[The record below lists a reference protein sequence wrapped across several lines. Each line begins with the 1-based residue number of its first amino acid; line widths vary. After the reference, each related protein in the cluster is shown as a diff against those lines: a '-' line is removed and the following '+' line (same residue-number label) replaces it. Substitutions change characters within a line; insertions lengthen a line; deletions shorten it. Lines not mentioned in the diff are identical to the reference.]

1 MALANTRDP
10 EKSAIQLRDWL
21 STKLPGATEVAV
33 TDVDIPQASGMS
45 NETLMFNASWT
56 DESGSHRA
64 QYVARVAPQGP
75 GVFPR
80 YDLVTE
86 QRVLH
91 ALSQHT
97 DAPVP
102 ATPWVE
108 TNTDV
113 LGSHFLVMERLS
125 GRIAADD
132 PPFTATGWVL
142 DELNPAQRATM
153 CDNALIALTKVHAA
167 DHKALGLDFLDHP
180 ELGATPL
187 DQSIADWRNTYAW
200 AAEGEI
206 NATIE
211 AGFAWVEANK
221 PGAEPTV
228 LNWGDAR
235 LGNLLISDELGVA
248 GILDWEMVTLGSPEQ
263 DLGWWLLLQRHHTE
277 GIGLPLPEG
286 FPDRDAIIA
295 RYTELTG
302 HEVKHADFYEAFGAL
317 KLSILMHRAGNMM
330 IAGGMLPPDAPMKF
344 NNPASQMLAKFIGAP
359 APTGT
364 AQSFI
369 GNR

>member
-21 STKLPGATEVAV
+21 STRLPGATDVQV
-33 TDVDIPQASGMS
+33 TDVNIPQASGMS
-45 NETLMFNASWT
+45 NETLMFDASWT
-56 DESGSHRA
+56 DEAGSHSR

-91 ALSQHT
+91 ALSENT

-108 TNTDV
+108 TDTDV
-113 LGSHFLVMERLS
+113 LGAHFLVMERLS

-132 PPFTATGWVL
+132 PPFTAAGWVL
-142 DELNPAQRATM
+142 DELSPAQRATM

-167 DHKALGLDFLDHP
+167 DHKALGLDVLDRP
-180 ELGATPL
+180 ELGPTPL
-187 DQSIADWRNTYAW
+187 DQQVADWRATYAW

-206 NATIE
+206 NPTIE
-211 AGFAWVEANK
+211 AGFAWVEGQQARCRAV
-221 PGAEPTV
+221 PCSTGATPA
-228 LNWGDAR
+228 WS
-235 LGNLLISDELGVA
+235 NLLITDELTVA

-263 DLGWWLLLQRHHTE
+263 DLGW
-277 GIGLPLPEG
+277 
-286 FPDRDAIIA
+286 
-295 RYTELTG
+295 
-302 HEVKHADFYEAFGAL
+302 
-317 KLSILMHRAGNMM
+317 
-330 IAGGMLPPDAPMKF
+330 
-344 NNPASQMLAKFIGAP
+344 
-359 APTGT
+359 
-364 AQSFI
+364 
-369 GNR
+369 